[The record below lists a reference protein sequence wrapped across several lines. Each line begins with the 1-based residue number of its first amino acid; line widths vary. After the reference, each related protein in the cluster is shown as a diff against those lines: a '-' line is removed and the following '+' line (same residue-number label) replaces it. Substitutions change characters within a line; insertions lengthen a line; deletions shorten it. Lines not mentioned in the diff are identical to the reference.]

1 MKLTYVRIGGKDM
14 IIDMNYW
21 SKVFRKIII
30 LLLSVLGIYLAFKLA
45 VFYMPFLVAFILSLL
60 IEPIIRFCMRHF
72 KWKRRTSAIIV
83 FVIVLSILIGFLAW
97 GIFAL
102 ISESSNLLNGLN
114 GYVEKISYQFTQI
127 TYKIDLSKLNV
138 PNQIIETIESSGK
151 ELLGN
156 VVNWAKTALTSLL
169 NIITSLPAIG
179 IYTVICVLALYFICT
194 DKIYMID
201 QLEHHFPEI
210 WVKKLTKHIREITKS
225 LGCLLKAQA
234 ILVLVSF
241 IVCLIGLYI
250 FKFIG
255 LNVQFPLIAALGIAF
270 VDALPIFGSA
280 VVMIPWAIISACD
293 GDLTLG
299 ISLIVLLA
307 IMGIIR
313 QFLEPRVVAGQI
325 GIHPIFT
332 LIAMYTGFKLIGILG
347 MLIGPII
354 LIILKNIFGTMIDKG
369 VAKSIF
375 DREI

>member
-1 MKLTYVRIGGKDM
+1 M

-21 SKVFRKIII
+21 SKVFRKIVIF
-30 LLLSVLGIYLAFKLA
+30 LLSILGIYLGFKLA

-60 IEPIIRFCMRHF
+60 IEPIIRFCMKHF
-72 KWKRRTSAIIV
+72 KLKRRTSAIIV
-83 FVIVLSILIGFLAW
+83 FIIVLAILIGFLVW
-97 GIFAL
+97 GTFAL
-102 ISESSNLLNGLN
+102 ISESSNLLGSLN
-114 GYVEKISYQFTQI
+114 FYVEKITYQFTNF
-127 TYKIDLSKLNV
+127 TSKIDLTKLKI
-138 PNQIIETIESSGK
+138 PKEIIETLQSSGK
-151 ELLGN
+151 DLL
-156 VVNWAKTALTSLL
+156 ATAVDYLKRILTSLL
-169 NIITSLPAIG
+169 NAITSIPTIA
-179 IYTVICVLALYFICT
+179 IYTVISILSLYFICT

-201 QLEHHFPEI
+201 QLEHHFPEM
-210 WVKKLTKHIREITKS
+210 WVRKLTKHIKEITKS
-225 LGCLLKAQA
+225 LGYYLKAEA

-241 IVCLIGLYI
+241 VICLISLYI
-250 FKFIG
+250 FKFVG
-255 LNVQFPLIAALGIAF
+255 LNVQYPLMAALGIAF

-280 VVMIPWAIISACD
+280 AVMIPWAIISACN

-313 QFLEPRVVAGQI
+313 QFIEPRVVSGQI

-332 LIAMYTGFKLIGILG
+332 LIAMYTGFKFIGVIG

-375 DREI
+375 EREI

>member
-1 MKLTYVRIGGKDM
+1 M

-21 SKVFRKIII
+21 SKVFRKIVI
-30 LLLSVLGIYLAFKLA
+30 LLFSILGIYLAFKLA
-45 VFYMPFLVAFILSLL
+45 IFYIPFLIAFILSLL
-60 IEPIIRFCMRHF
+60 IEPIIRFCMRNF
-72 KWKRRTSAIIV
+72 KWRRRTSAIVV
-83 FVIVLSILIGFLAW
+83 FVVVLSLLIGFLAW

-102 ISESSNLLNGLN
+102 ISESSNLLNSLN
-114 GYVEKISYQFTQI
+114 GYVEKISYQFTEI
-127 TYKIDLSKLNV
+127 TSKIDLSKLKVSNE
-138 PNQIIETIESSGK
+138 IIEMIQSSGE
-151 ELLGN
+151 ELLGTVASWTKN
-156 VVNWAKTALTSLL
+156 ALTSLL
-169 NIITSLPAIG
+169 NVITSLPSIG

-201 QLEHHFPEI
+201 QLEHHFPKI
-210 WVKKLTKHIREITKS
+210 WVKKLTKHIREISKS
-225 LGCLLKAQA
+225 LGHLLKAEA

-250 FKFIG
+250 FKLIG
-255 LNVQFPLIAALGIAF
+255 LNVPFPLMAALGIAF

-280 VVMIPWAIISACD
+280 AVMIPWAIIAACD

-307 IMGIIR
+307 IMGMIR
-313 QFLEPRVVAGQI
+313 QFIEPRVVSGQI

-332 LIAMYTGFKLIGILG
+332 LIAMYTGFKLIGVLG

-354 LIILKNIFGTMIDKG
+354 LIILKNIFSNMIDKG